1 VLIVACYDDDDD
13 VKDFAVHCKRPTPLG
28 DGVSSSM
35 RKVMAEK
42 EMGHHSWQ
50 QQMKKAGGISDE
62 LLSNLEEKY
71 GQGNQGKK
79 KKKTM
84 SRAR

>member
-1 VLIVACYDDDDD
+1 MDYRA
-13 VKDFAVHCKRPTPLG
+13 AR
-28 DGVSSSM
+28 M
-35 RKVMAEK
+35 RKMMAEK

-50 QQMKKAGGISDE
+50 QLQKAGGIRDE

>member
-1 VLIVACYDDDDD
+1 MS
-13 VKDFAVHCKRPTPLG
+13 KR
-28 DGVSSSM
+28 DKMDYRAARM
-35 RKVMAEK
+35 RKMMAEK
-42 EMGHHSWQ
+42 EMGHHSRQ
-50 QQMKKAGGISDE
+50 QPSKKAGGISDE